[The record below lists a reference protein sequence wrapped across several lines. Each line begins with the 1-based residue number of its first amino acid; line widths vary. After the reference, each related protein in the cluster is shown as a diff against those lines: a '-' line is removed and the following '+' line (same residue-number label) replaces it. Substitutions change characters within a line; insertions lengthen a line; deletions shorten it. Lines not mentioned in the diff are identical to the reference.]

1 MNHHLRNML
10 LGVLLAGA
18 AGQACAG
25 DISTDAV
32 LGGALGG
39 GAGAAV
45 GSAIGGRNGAMLGGA
60 LGAATGVAI
69 ATPRE
74 RSRDVRVVNYYEDD
88 DDHWHGHHDN
98 GRHLGHYKHH
108 DRD

>member
-1 MNHHLRNML
+1 MSKHLRNIL
-10 LGVLLAGA
+10 ITALLAGA
-18 AGQACAG
+18 TGQALAG
-25 DISTDAV
+25 EISTDAV

-45 GSAIGGRNGAMLGGA
+45 GSAVGGRNGAMIGGA

-74 RSRDVRVVNYYEDD
+74 PAREVRVVNYRDD

-108 DRD
+108 GRD

>member
-1 MNHHLRNML
+1 MNKHLRTVFLAAM
-10 LGVLLAGA
+10 LAGSISQVF
-18 AGQACAG
+18 AGEV
-25 DISTDAV
+25 STDAV

-45 GSAIGGRNGAMLGGA
+45 GSAVGGRSGALIGGA

-74 RSRDVRVVNYYEDD
+74 TTRVRTVAYDD
-88 DDHWHGHHDN
+88 DDGDGHHDH

-108 DRD
+108 HERD